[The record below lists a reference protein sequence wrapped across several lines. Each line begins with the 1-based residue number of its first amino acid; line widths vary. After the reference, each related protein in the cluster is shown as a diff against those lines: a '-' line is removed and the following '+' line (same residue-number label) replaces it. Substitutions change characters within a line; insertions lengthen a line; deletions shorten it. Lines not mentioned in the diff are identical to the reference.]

1 MDNLSVILIALAVH
15 FSLAAVSSLVVLAAD
30 IVKKEQKMAQILVCL
45 LIPFVGSL
53 LILAFTIN
61 EESSG
66 GGSFKSSSNNTQI
79 TDNHGIDLH
88 ISHKQHQN
96 ISSSDG
102 SD

>member
-15 FSLAAVSSLVVLAAD
+15 FSLAAISSLVVLAAD
-30 IVKKEQKMAQILVCL
+30 IVKKEQKMAQVLVCL

-53 LILAFTIN
+53 IIVAFTIN

-66 GGSFKSSSNNTQI
+66 GGNFKSSSNNTQI

-96 ISSSDG
+96 MSSSDG